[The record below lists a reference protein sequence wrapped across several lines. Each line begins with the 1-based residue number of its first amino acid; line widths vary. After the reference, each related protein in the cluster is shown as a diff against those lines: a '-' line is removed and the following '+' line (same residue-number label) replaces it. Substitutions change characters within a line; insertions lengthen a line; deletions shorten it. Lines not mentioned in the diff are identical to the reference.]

1 MNIVDVIIL
10 LALALGAVTGFIR
23 GFFKQTVIFVGT
35 ILVVVLSFILKN
47 PLSMILY
54 ENLPFFKFSGLTSL
68 NIILYEALAFMI
80 CLAVLTL
87 TLSLAIKISGIIE
100 KLLDLTIVFALPS
113 KILGMI
119 VGLIQ
124 NIVIVYVV
132 LFVVSMPVFSVP
144 FLSESK
150 FAEMI
155 LTKTPIVSNV
165 TNDAV
170 NTFNEIAEFTT
181 KAINIKDIDETNS
194 KIVEIMLKNDIVK
207 IDSIKLLNDKG
218 KIKLLNID
226 ELINKYKED

>member
-218 KIKLLNID
+218 KIKLLNMD